1 MNVNLVNRVRGW
13 HWDKVDRGQ
22 ALSTWHFRLVCSEK
36 FKLRRNK
43 QLKKERQIY
52 LTNLISSCSKD
63 QENIRM
69 VLLEVK
75 ECKGRKENIKSM
87 AKFTVG
93 EL

>member
-1 MNVNLVNRVRGW
+1 MLSFKIKSGNRTGTKWTEV
-13 HWDKVDRGQ
+13 K
-22 ALSTWHFRLVCSEK
+22 LSPLCIRLVCSEK

>member
-1 MNVNLVNRVRGW
+1 MLSFKIKSGNRTGTKWTEV
-13 HWDKVDRGQ
+13 K
-22 ALSTWHFRLVCSEK
+22 LSPLRIRLVCSEK
-36 FKLRRNK
+36 FKLRRNQ

-52 LTNLISSCSKD
+52 LKNLISSCSKD
-63 QENIRM
+63 QENIKM